1 MMFPAIM
8 FIVAEK
14 DGVPQFMDNQFY
26 TSEIWANK
34 RKQKLEQLYPDL
46 KFFIAY
52 ADTFKRL

>member
-1 MMFPAIM
+1 M